1 MEDREERMKRL
12 KRSIMTVTTALT
24 IVFASFAGCNCNQ
37 NTIVEQNV
45 DFVDVT
51 SLEEEQDTTEN
62 GLETSLEKS
71 EVAEDNIENID
82 LSDNLSDNQEEK
94 EKTTEKETVEK
105 VDEDIP
111 EETQEENT
119 VKDLDDFIIY
129 FSGIDIWGW
138 TDDVS
143 RSDVNIIAIVNPDSR
158 HIQLINTPRDFLV
171 PTPYSNGQRDKLTHA
186 GMYGVENS
194 MGTLNMLYDINID
207 YYLRMNFSGFEKIID
222 TVGGVDVY
230 SEVDFTVD
238 PIKHYTVGY
247 NHLTGLEAL
256 AFVRE
261 RKAFEE
267 GDFQRVRNQMALIK
281 GMVKKVCTPEF
292 LLNYSSIKSELTDMY
307 RTNVPDELMAD
318 LIFNQLID
326 DTEWTVD
333 TYSVVGFHSNNNSFT
348 YPDDYSYVM
357 EPDYDSINEAKRIIN
372 SYIGK

>member
-1 MEDREERMKRL
+1 MKRSL
-12 KRSIMTVTTALT
+12 KRGMITVITATTL
-24 IVFASFAGCNCNQ
+24 VVVSLAGCNCSQ
-37 NTIVEQNV
+37 GNTVEENV
-45 DFVDVT
+45 DFVDISALDEQQETIEEDDIDT
-51 SLEEEQDTTEN
+51 SLDFEEVVDDIKEDNKLTEN
-62 GLETSLEKS
+62 KE
-71 EVAEDNIENID
+71 
-82 LSDNLSDNQEEK
+82 DNQETDESTDQTYSE
-94 EKTTEKETVEK
+94 EKTVADASEEIVE
-105 VDEDIP
+105 
-111 EETQEENT
+111 EET

-143 RSDVNIIAIVNPDSR
+143 RSDVNIIAIVNPETR
-158 HIQLINTPRDFLV
+158 HIQLINTPRDFYV
-171 PTPYSNGQRDKLTHA
+171 VTPYSDGQKDKLTHA

-261 RKAFEE
+261 RKAFED

-281 GMVKKVCTPEF
+281 GMIRKVCSPEF
-292 LLNYSSIKSELTDMY
+292 LLNYSSIKKELTDMY

-318 LIFNQLID
+318 LIFNQLTD

-333 TYSVVGFHSNNNSFT
+333 SYAVVGFHSNNNSFT

-357 EPDYDSINEAKRIIN
+357 EPDYDSVNEAKRIIH